1 MSAGSFVYEPKL
13 FSKTVDLSD
22 LVPNLEEERELTSQ
36 SGIGRPCY
44 EKELLVIASSRGVCK
59 GVALTQ
65 VHGGIELWPR
75 RRHHCGLL

>member
-22 LVPNLEEERELTSQ
+22 LVPILEEEGELTSQ

-65 VHGGIELWPR
+65 VHGEIGLWPR